1 MTMTGGL
8 GLHTPADIH
17 HGRALAIQAQRAQ
30 VLTAAYRAH
39 PERFVRKH
47 PAPPDLPGASRI
59 NPPQEKE
66 AATQ

>member
-1 MTMTGGL
+1 
-8 GLHTPADIH
+8 
-17 HGRALAIQAQRAQ
+17 
-30 VLTAAYRAH
+30 
-39 PERFVRKH
+39 VRKH